1 MAINI
6 DILKSILT
14 ISSDKYNT
22 LLYFLDDNIKN
33 KLKKYKLIEYDD
45 IYLNDKIIL
54 INKSTLQIDIIG
66 KINNIDDKISIFKN
80 NRTMHFYPQYYYI
93 FCKYNNNKNKDI
105 TYFEELLKQ
114 LG

>member
-1 MAINI
+1 MTINI
-6 DILKSILT
+6 DILKNILT

-22 LLYFLDDNIKN
+22 LLFFLDDSIKN
-33 KLKKYKLIEYDD
+33 KLKKYKLIDFKD
-45 IYLNDKIIL
+45 LYLNDKIIL
-54 INKSTLQIDIIG
+54 INKSTLDIDIIG
-66 KINNIDDKISIFKN
+66 NINNIDHKISILKN
-80 NRTMHFYPQYYYI
+80 NRTLHFNPELYYI